1 MTSLKQGQLIA
12 ESMES
17 VLRFLELMLELLI
30 SQKKNTREK
39 PTLSSRSVLLLR
51 DAMAAFSLDE
61 NVASEQAI
69 RMKMR

>member
-30 SQKKNTREK
+30 SQKKNKREK
-39 PTLSSRSVLLLR
+39 QTLSSRSVLLLR

-69 RMKMR
+69 RMKTR